1 MVDLIFNLFLILMLL
16 FLVALLIRDVR
27 DSRKLD
33 KQLKDSYNKIMEDTT
48 SLIEISKLRTAI
60 NEANLNIYIT
70 PKGKYILIPKENK

>member
-1 MVDLIFNLFLILMLL
+1 MVNLIFNLFLILMLL

-33 KQLKDSYNKIMEDTT
+33 KQLNDSYNKIMEDTT
-48 SLIEISKLRTAI
+48 SLIEISKLRIAI
-60 NEANLNIYIT
+60 NEANLNIYVT